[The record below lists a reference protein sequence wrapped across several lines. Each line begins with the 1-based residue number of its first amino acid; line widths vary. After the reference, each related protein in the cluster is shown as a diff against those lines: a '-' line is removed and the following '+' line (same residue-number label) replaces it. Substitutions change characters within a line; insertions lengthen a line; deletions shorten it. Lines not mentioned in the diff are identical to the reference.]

1 MYCVSLP
8 SVHPYSNPTLAVL
21 KNQWPQIHLCMD
33 FFCIISFILTC
44 DMYPSVSFSW
54 TWIHTH
60 RWVLYRALLG
70 LGTGCIVG
78 GIRTSR
84 SRRGRWV
91 HPCFSNCQLMKE
103 NWIWYFWTT
112 AMPNH
117 GMPIQTPAALGQQG
131 RYLLLLVASLKLH
144 RESKTFSTTRHH
156 GVLSLSLCFS
166 EATQPCFLS
175 SAETPIL

>member
-1 MYCVSLP
+1 MSVVKPNTSSVEKSVTPNSCV
-8 SVHPYSNPTLAVL
+8 HG
-21 KNQWPQIHLCMD
+21 
-33 FFCIISFILTC
+33 FFGGIINLILTC

-84 SRRGRWV
+84 SRRGRWA

-117 GMPIQTPAALGQQG
+117 GMPIQTPAALGQLG
-131 RYLLLLVASLKLH
+131 RYLLLLVANLKLH
-144 RESKTFSTTRHH
+144 RESKTVSITWHH
-156 GVLSLSLCFS
+156 GVFSLSLCFS